1 MAKMHEVLAVEGQ
14 MKGQAEK
21 VRKELT
27 ETFQKK
33 HHLFGEAIQYF
44 RPTVEGHGEARIE
57 AQSSIQSTVFDEL
70 RWIASLWAKA
80 IDTSYAVAEGN
91 MSARADVVLDNGTTF
106 ATGVPATAL
115 LELEKRAT
123 EVQQLVAAIPTL
135 DPAKGFEPDPS
146 RKAGIYKARTVVKTR
161 TVKEQVP
168 IVLLQPTKE
177 HPGKAELVS
186 KDSPIGT
193 IELTEWSGMVTP
205 ATKAAMLERAEE
217 IARAIKKA
225 RSRANNTD
233 VAKPPTIGDAL
244 LSFVFG
250 TPNESGKVQ
259 AEG

>member
-1 MAKMHEVLAVEGQ
+1 MHELLAVEGQ

-21 VRKELT
+21 VRKELAN
-27 ETFQKK
+27 TFEKK
-33 HHLFGEAIQYF
+33 HHLFGEAVQYF
-44 RPTVEGHGEARIE
+44 RPTVEGQGEARVE
-57 AQSSIQSTVFDEL
+57 AQSSLQSTVFDEL
-70 RWIASLWAKA
+70 RWIAALWAKA
-80 IDTSYAVAEGN
+80 LDTSYAVAEGN
-91 MSARADVVLDNGTTF
+91 MAARADVLLDDGSTF
-106 ATGVPATAL
+106 AKGVPATAL

-146 RKAGIYKARTVVKTR
+146 RKPGIYKARTVTKTR
-161 TVKEQVP
+161 TVKTQVP

-177 HPGKAELVS
+177 HPGKAELVPR
-186 KDSPIGT
+186 DEPIGL
-193 IELTEWSGMVTP
+193 IEFTEWSGMITP

-250 TPNESGKVQ
+250 TPNDSGKAQ